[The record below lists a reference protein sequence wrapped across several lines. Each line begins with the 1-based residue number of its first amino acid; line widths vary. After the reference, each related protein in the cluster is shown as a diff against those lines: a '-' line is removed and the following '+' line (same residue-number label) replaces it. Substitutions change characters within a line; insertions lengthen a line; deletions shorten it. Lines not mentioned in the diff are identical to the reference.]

1 MIHLQYMK
9 SNDNTVCTCS
19 HFLLYQSYD
28 YFPGSSL
35 TESSGSGSG
44 LGSGGKAVTKLSAQQ
59 PSIELM
65 VRHLLNVQEI
75 TLTVNS

>member
-1 MIHLQYMK
+1 ML
-9 SNDNTVCTCS
+9 SFLTVPE
-19 HFLLYQSYD
+19 LRL
-28 YFPGSSL
+28 FPGSSL

-65 VRHLLNVQEI
+65 VRHLLMYRK
-75 TLTVNS
+75 LLLL

>member
-9 SNDNTVCTCS
+9 SSDNTVCACS